1 MSTIRPSDNFG
12 DNPGDQEDSVDFEFF
27 EEHRESI
34 PGSLKK
40 NDNNNSNL
48 VKANNKTF
56 VVEEKQ
62 EGDLYKRNE
71 DLELSDETY
80 HSTEEEEKNKKGIE
94 DENNWVKSPTFHKSV
109 NNSDKSNRNKAVVKD
124 IDSDSVN
131 DDDEEEQSI
140 SSGDI
145 SNIPR
150 YKNRNVTSRN
160 SPIRQSPNKN
170 NDRKKQTRPSF
181 RIASNSDIFNMNN
194 ECINVAQI
202 ADALKSFDKKIHRL
216 HIRPPWK
223 DPNSRPLPSDRT
235 TAFYNMYEDYLKY
248 RNQRPLSSLGYS
260 TTKCLNDEIAVRRLY
275 HSTLNRLRQNEKIQL
290 ENYELAKRLQKI
302 RPTTGMTKEE
312 QLRDYKKYFITP
324 NSLYPYY
331 KSEFISYRKNSHIN
345 QNLIKN
351 KKQINTLKP
360 NEFTS
365 KSVNNNSSYNKYQTS
380 NNNNNDK
387 NNLKRSNKY
396 VKGKIKLENSY
407 NSEFKHESHDSH
419 SSTLNHQVK
428 YSKQFNK
435 PIIVK
440 QQQSSNNRPSSSSSS
455 STSSTSSSSF
465 NSSSELSVK

>member
-1 MSTIRPSDNFG
+1 MSTIRPSDHFG

-62 EGDLYKRNE
+62 EGDLYKQNKE
-71 DLELSDETY
+71 LESSDETY
-80 HSTEEEEKNKKGIE
+80 HSTEEEEKNKKGKE
-94 DENNWVKSPTFHKSV
+94 DGNNWVKSPTFHKSV
-109 NNSDKSNRNKAVVKD
+109 NNSDKSNKNKAVVKN

-145 SNIPR
+145 YNIPR
-150 YKNRNVTSRN
+150 NKNRNVTSRN

-170 NDRKKQTRPSF
+170 NERKKQTRPSF

-260 TTKCLNDEIAVRRLY
+260 TTQCLNDEIAVRRLY

-290 ENYELAKRLQKI
+290 ENYELAKRLQKV

-365 KSVNNNSSYNKYQTS
+365 KSVNNNSLYNKYQTS
-380 NNNNNDK
+380 NNNDK
-387 NNLKRSNKY
+387 NNLKRSNKD
-396 VKGKIKLENSY
+396 VQGKIKLENSY

-435 PIIVK
+435 SITVK
-440 QQQSSNNRPSSSSSS
+440 QQSSNNRPSSSS
-455 STSSTSSSSF
+455 TSSSSF
-465 NSSSELSVK
+465 NSSPELSVK

>member
-1 MSTIRPSDNFG
+1 MYE
-12 DNPGDQEDSVDFEFF
+12 Q
-27 EEHRESI
+27 RESI

-94 DENNWVKSPTFHKSV
+94 DEINWVKSPTFHKSV

-131 DDDEEEQSI
+131 DDDEEEQSL

-223 DPNSRPLPSDRT
+223 DPNSKPLPSDRT

-290 ENYELAKRLQKI
+290 ENY
-302 RPTTGMTKEE
+302 
-312 QLRDYKKYFITP
+312 
-324 NSLYPYY
+324 
-331 KSEFISYRKNSHIN
+331 
-345 QNLIKN
+345 
-351 KKQINTLKP
+351 
-360 NEFTS
+360 
-365 KSVNNNSSYNKYQTS
+365 V
-380 NNNNNDK
+380 
-387 NNLKRSNKY
+387 
-396 VKGKIKLENSY
+396 
-407 NSEFKHESHDSH
+407 
-419 SSTLNHQVK
+419 
-428 YSKQFNK
+428 
-435 PIIVK
+435 
-440 QQQSSNNRPSSSSSS
+440 SSS
-455 STSSTSSSSF
+455 
-465 NSSSELSVK
+465 